1 MSNYIQI
8 TFADIQPEQ
17 AEMLIAQLSGA
28 GFDGFEEEETLLK
41 AFIPETKYDKVLL
54 QELAYKYQL
63 QYTEQAIPEQNW
75 NALWE
80 SNFHPVVVDDFV
92 GIRASFHEPIPGV
105 EHEIVITPKM
115 SFGTG
120 HHATTFMMMQQMRNI
135 PFLGKSVF
143 DFGTGT
149 GVLAI
154 LAEKLGAAS
163 VFAVDNDDWSIENAR
178 ENCQFNNCALVE
190 LEKMDS
196 ANTGRRFDIILANIN
211 KNVILENMNALGE
224 GLVPGGI
231 LLLSGLLE
239 ADETDIRTK
248 AGEAG
253 LNYVGK
259 TIRTGW
265 ISLKINK

>member
-8 TFADIQPEQ
+8 TFTNLQPEQ
-17 AEMLIAQLSGA
+17 AEMLIAQLSEA
-28 GFDGFEEEETLLK
+28 GFDGFEESEDMLK
-41 AFIPETKYDKVLL
+41 AFIPEKDYDKQMLK
-54 QELAYKYQL
+54 ELAYKYQL
-63 QYTEQAIPEQNW
+63 DYTEQAIPEQNW

-80 SNFHPVVVDDFV
+80 SNFQPVVVDDFV
-92 GIRASFHEPIPGV
+92 GIRASFHEAIPGV

-120 HHATTFMMMQQMRNI
+120 HHATTFMMLQQMRNI
-135 PFLGKSVF
+135 PFSGKSVF

-154 LAEKLGAAS
+154 LAEKLGATS

-190 LEKMDS
+190 LEKKDS

-211 KNVILENMNALGE
+211 KNVILENMNTLAE
-224 GLVPGGI
+224 GLNPDGM
-231 LLLSGLLE
+231 LLISGLLE
-239 ADETDIRTK
+239 ADENDILAK
-248 AGEAG
+248 AGEAQ
-253 LNYVGK
+253 LLCIKK
-259 TIRTGW
+259 TSRSGW